1 MQLTKGQSEAQ
12 KLGNLPQ
19 VLQQQVT
26 EPELKII
33 SVQGLWP
40 SAVSCGNLTN
50 FLFDEF
56 HEQRWKH
63 LKKHLKSTKHRF
75 LNIFWKEI
83 LIEAE
88 F

>member
-1 MQLTKGQSEAQ
+1 MQLTKVENEVQ
-12 KLGNLPQ
+12 KLGNSPQ
-19 VLQQQVT
+19 IPQQQVT

-33 SVQGLWP
+33 SVQSLWP
-40 SAVSCGNLTN
+40 STVPCGNLTN
-50 FLFDEF
+50 FLFDKF
-56 HEQRWKH
+56 HEQKWKH
-63 LKKHLKSTKHRF
+63 LKKHLKSTEHRS